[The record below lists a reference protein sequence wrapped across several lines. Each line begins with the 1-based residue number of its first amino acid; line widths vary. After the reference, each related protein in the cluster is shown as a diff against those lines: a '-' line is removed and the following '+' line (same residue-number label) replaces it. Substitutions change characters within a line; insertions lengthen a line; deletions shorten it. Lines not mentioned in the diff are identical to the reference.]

1 VARAPRGAE
10 RRGVSAQT
18 QDDAPRVTTLELFFD
33 LVFVFT
39 ITQLTTVLFETP
51 TGAAVARVVVML
63 GLIWWMY
70 GGYVW
75 MTNAV
80 RANTGARRL
89 LLLGG
94 MGGFLVLS
102 LAIPDA
108 FGGSGLAFALAYFVV
123 VLVHSI
129 LFTRAASV
137 TAARAILT
145 LAPYN
150 LGAALVVVAGGAFG
164 GRAQLVLWA
173 AAAVFE
179 WLTPQIRGTKGFVVA
194 AAHFVERHALVVI
207 VAIGESIVA
216 IGFGTSRLAIDG
228 SRVVVALVG
237 LALSA
242 CLWWMYFAGHEER
255 SERAL
260 GALPVPQRAWA
271 SLVGF
276 GYWHLPMLFGI
287 LAIASVERAA
297 AEHPFTSTSWARSA
311 ILAAGAAAYCTG
323 NALFRRT
330 LRLDGAAPR
339 LAVAAAVPATI
350 PLGALVAPTAQIA
363 ALVVLLGAA
372 FAAERRYAASLSRP
386 PLVTVR

>member
-1 VARAPRGAE
+1 VARPTGAAE
-10 RRGVSAQT
+10 RRDVSASAFVDT
-18 QDDAPRVTTLELFFD
+18 PRVTTLELFFD

-39 ITQLTTVLFETP
+39 ITQLTTVLFEAP
-51 TGAAVARVVVML
+51 TVRAVARVVVML
-63 GLIWWMY
+63 GVIWWMY

-80 RANTGARRL
+80 RAETSARRL

-102 LAIPDA
+102 LAIPSA

-150 LGAALVVVAGGAFG
+150 LAAALVVVLGGALG
-164 GRAQLVLWA
+164 GRTQFVLWA

-179 WLTPQIRGTKGFVVA
+179 WLTPWIRGTKGFVVA
-194 AAHFVERHALVVI
+194 AGHFVERHALVVI

-216 IGFGTSRLAIDG
+216 IGFGTSTLPIDG
-228 SRVVVALVG
+228 SRAAVALLG

-242 CLWWMYFAGHEER
+242 CLWWMYFSGHEGR
-255 SERAL
+255 SEGAL
-260 GALPVPQRAWA
+260 AALPVPERAWA

-297 AEHPFTSTSWARSA
+297 AEDPFTAASWARA
-311 ILAAGAAAYCTG
+311 AVLAAGAAAYCAG

-330 LRLDGAAPR
+330 LHLGGVPPR
-339 LAVAAAVPATI
+339 IGVAVAAVATA
-350 PLGALVAPTAQIA
+350 PLGALLAPAAQIA
-363 ALVVLLGAA
+363 ALVVLLVAA
-372 FAAERRYAASLSRP
+372 FAVERAKAPASPRSDLAAA
-386 PLVTVR
+386 